1 MRYSGRNRK
10 KAEDASREETRRESY
25 ALSREEITDVR
36 KKLLQW
42 YRTHSPP
49 DYPWRRT
56 DNPWHALLA
65 EFLLLRTRAEAVE
78 GVYRHIVTYYPEPD
92 DLASLSLEEIAD
104 MLYPL
109 GLRWKA
115 PLLKALAAEIV
126 GRKGRIPED
135 QESLEQLPGVGPY
148 VAAAFLSLHL
158 GRRALIIDSNT
169 VRFICRYT
177 GRTCDG
183 ETRRKKWVRDLLD
196 ALAPNHGVRTFNY
209 ALLDFCREIC
219 RPRSPLCMQCP
230 LRENCAFFRN
240 QKQPD

>member
-1 MRYSGRNRK
+1 MDRNRQN
-10 KAEDASREETRRESY
+10 AENAFREEVQRESC
-25 ALSREEITDVR
+25 ALTGKEIANVR
-36 KKLLQW
+36 RKLLQW

-49 DYPWRRT
+49 DYPWRHT

-65 EFLLLRTRAEAVE
+65 EFLLLRTRADAVE
-78 GVYRHIVTYYPEPD
+78 GVYRHIVTHYPEPG
-92 DLASLSLEEIAD
+92 DLAALSLDEIAS

-115 PLLKALAAEIV
+115 PLLKALAAEIA

-148 VAAAFLSLHL
+148 VVAAFLSLHL

-169 VRFICRYT
+169 VRFLCRYT
-177 GRTCDG
+177 GRTYDG

-196 ALAPNHGVRTFNY
+196 ALTPDREVRTFNY

-219 RPRSPLCMQCP
+219 RPRNPLCMQCP
-230 LRENCAFFRN
+230 LRENCAFYRN
-240 QKQPD
+240 RQIDQS